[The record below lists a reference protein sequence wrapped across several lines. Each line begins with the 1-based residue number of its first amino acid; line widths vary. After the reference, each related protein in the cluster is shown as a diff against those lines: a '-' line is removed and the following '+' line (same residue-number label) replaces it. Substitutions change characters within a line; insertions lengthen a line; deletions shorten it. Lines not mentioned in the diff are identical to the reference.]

1 MKKIIFLICVFAFV
15 VSLCAGVSAEDVVS
29 FSIVSEKTIDESGKF
44 TADIIAHLP
53 EDVNV
58 TQFGLL
64 VDVPAGVM
72 LESFDAVYTEN
83 GMYTCSETYFNSP
96 YMIFW
101 VSGTDSLP
109 AGDTVLC
116 TLSFKIIGD
125 NTSDTEYVIGLEF
138 DPEGKPAD
146 VDGNT
151 VEAVVNGCT
160 VIDIVD
166 TVAVETTV
174 TTTAKPV
181 QSTVTTPRNT
191 NGIYGTGG
199 ICGEITVVE
208 VTDDNGNV
216 VTDDEGNTVTTIVSD
231 TIAVDAD
238 TVSVADTNTGAVQ
251 DSTSASTGDT
261 AFIVVAAMVAALG
274 CAVIVRKVNA

>member
-1 MKKIIFLICVFAFV
+1 
-15 VSLCAGVSAEDVVS
+15 
-29 FSIVSEKTIDESGKF
+29 
-44 TADIIAHLP
+44 
-53 EDVNV
+53 
-58 TQFGLL
+58 
-64 VDVPAGVM
+64 
-72 LESFDAVYTEN
+72 
-83 GMYTCSETYFNSP
+83 
-96 YMIFW
+96 
-101 VSGTDSLP
+101 
-109 AGDTVLC
+109 
-116 TLSFKIIGD
+116 
-125 NTSDTEYVIGLEF
+125 
-138 DPEGKPAD
+138 
-146 VDGNT
+146 
-151 VEAVVNGCT
+151 
-160 VIDIVD
+160 
-166 TVAVETTV
+166 
-174 TTTAKPV
+174 
-181 QSTVTTPRNT
+181 